1 MLWIK
6 FCLMLCNV
14 CNNII
19 WHILMWCNVMDSM
32 VQPSKPSVALTCP
45 ACPRM
50 FASKQGLS
58 HHCTVVHKSPIET
71 LEQDMRCFFFTII
84 LCQLPCTTGDC
95 TDIRFRWKGPPQR
108 EKDLHVMMTPG
119 LVCSTTPGSLTE
131 AAETM
136 CGWSTNA
143 LLCIT

>member
-1 MLWIK
+1 MIK
-6 FCLMLCNV
+6 VSYDNV
-14 CNNII
+14 PHRVYYII
-19 WHILMWCNVMDSM
+19 LYHRQFAD
-32 VQPSKPSVALTCP
+32 VALTCP

-71 LEQDMRCFFFTII
+71 LEQDKRCFFFTII

-95 TDIRFRWKGPPQR
+95 TDIRFRWRGPPPR

-119 LVCSTTPGSLTE
+119 RFLKCCLSLQLNGSHSLRHQRPCLVGVQ
-131 AAETM
+131 M
-136 CGWSTNA
+136 HYYA
-143 LLCIT
+143 LINVTISM